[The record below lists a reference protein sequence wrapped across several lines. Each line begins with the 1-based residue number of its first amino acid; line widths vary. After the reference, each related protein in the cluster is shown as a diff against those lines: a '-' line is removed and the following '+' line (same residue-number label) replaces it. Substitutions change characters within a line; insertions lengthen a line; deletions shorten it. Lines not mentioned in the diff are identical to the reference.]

1 MIRLKAESAR
11 TKEVYKELSL
21 FTTNKNSN
29 GRMAEFKSCTSYLF
43 LHRTETLPDIS
54 TTQVSL
60 VTEHHSEDQS
70 VVVSIATD
78 YWKILPLV
86 NNYFRT

>member
-1 MIRLKAESAR
+1 VIRLKADSAR
-11 TKEVYKELSL
+11 MKEVYKELSL

-29 GRMAEFKSCTSYLF
+29 GRIVEFKSCTSYLS

-60 VTEHHSEDQS
+60 VT
-70 VVVSIATD
+70 AT
-78 YWKILPLV
+78 
-86 NNYFRT
+86 